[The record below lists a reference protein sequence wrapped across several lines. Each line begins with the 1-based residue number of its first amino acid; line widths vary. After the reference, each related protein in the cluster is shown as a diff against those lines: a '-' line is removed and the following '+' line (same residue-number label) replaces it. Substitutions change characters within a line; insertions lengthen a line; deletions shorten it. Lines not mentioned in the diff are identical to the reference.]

1 MTHVWPQPDRPA
13 TLSRPLASLG
23 LWLIIQ
29 LAALLLPVTQLRLA
43 DQYPR
48 PPERLALAQMLTIQ
62 IASSAMLYPLLMPSR
77 QVAVLVILS
86 ALPMIQ
92 LAGMLAAQPPATILA
107 GGVYVSIWLACL
119 GLANTALRHRK
130 ARLWAV
136 AVTTSLAL
144 IGPLLA
150 YLHLEFAVSSTPS
163 HFPPRLLAGPVLGA
177 LLLLQ
182 APACP
187 ATWTALAS
195 LAAVALAVKQ
205 VAGRQR

>member
-1 MTHVWPQPDRPA
+1 VTHAWPQPDRPA
-13 TLSRPLASLG
+13 TFSRSLASLG

-29 LAALLLPVTQLRLA
+29 LAALLLPMTQLRLA

-62 IASSAMLYPLLMPSR
+62 IVFSAMLFPLLMPSR
-77 QVAVLVILS
+77 QATVLVILS
-86 ALPMIQ
+86 TLPMIQ

-107 GGVYVSIWLACL
+107 GAAYVSIWLACL
-119 GLANTALRHRK
+119 GLGSAALRYRK

-136 AVTTSLAL
+136 AVATSLAL

-150 YLHLEFAVSSTPS
+150 YLRLEFAASSTPS
-163 HFPPRLLAGPVLGA
+163 HFPPRLLAGPVMGVLR
-177 LLLLQ
+177 LLQ

-195 LAAVALAVKQ
+195 LATVVLVVKHM
-205 VAGRQR
+205 AGRHR